1 MRQLTKS
8 FRGHLEFLVPNLR
21 IVIALV
27 TSEIN
32 NLDWITSNFDD
43 SFLFHR
49 SVDENYESLV
59 IVQEIVFAF
68 HTNDPE
74 RSVIRVNH
82 IRLWEGYMLA
92 NLWNTSNRPDKVSIC
107 PRVKCESNGVLHSFC
122 CFDTVNIDGS
132 ANS

>member
-74 RSVIRVNH
+74 CSVIRMTDR
-82 IRLWEGYMLA
+82 IRWVERYMLA
-92 NLWNTSNRPDKVSIC
+92 NLWNTSYRLDNVWVTQRIECEANRVLVHDGQFDKA
-107 PRVKCESNGVLHSFC
+107 
-122 CFDTVNIDGS
+122 NID
-132 ANS
+132 